1 MPETAFEDQVRET
14 LRSQAETPM
23 LWAGDPV
30 AVSDQ
35 ARRRLFRNVAASVA
49 VGILVAVIV
58 ISSLPMGERSIPA
71 HPPGP
76 AVPRGDGKIAFAQG
90 RDLYVIDSNGNE
102 KTLVVHGCTGETCA
116 IWSVAWSPQGT
127 ELVFAYYSE
136 KNSTLGPRD
145 GPLYLV
151 RPDGSG
157 LTALTDC
164 RWPNCH
170 DYSAAWSPDG
180 RRIAFV
186 RRGGQD
192 GAGVVYVVGSD
203 GSNLVPISSR
213 GVAPVPPTWSPD
225 GSRIAY
231 VADYG
236 RGRTRIEVA
245 AADGTGHSILVD
257 GSPAGDPYYPSWSP
271 SGEKLAYS
279 NRSGIWVVG
288 TDGGSPERVLK
299 SRGLTRLVTGRHSSR
314 RGDLF
319 WARRHG
325 SGWNGADRSRGRSL
339 LGGGL
344 VAQREHARVFHC
356 ASDGRRVGRRLGSS
370 HPHGLRGIHD
380 RVASDRSM
388 TRPVETRDP
397 RLRAFAFEVEER
409 HRHDGGG
416 DLAALALD
424 APLDR
429 QACAGLLEACR
440 RSRSRPSS

>member
-1 MPETAFEDQVRET
+1 M
-14 LRSQAETPM
+14 
-23 LWAGDPV
+23 
-30 AVSDQ
+30 
-35 ARRRLFRNVAASVA
+35 
-49 VGILVAVIV
+49 
-58 ISSLPMGERSIPA
+58 
-71 HPPGP
+71 
-76 AVPRGDGKIAFAQG
+76 
-90 RDLYVIDSNGNE
+90 IDSNGNE

-116 IWSVAWSPQGT
+116 IWSIAWSPQGT
-127 ELVFAYYSE
+127 ELIFAYYSE

-213 GVAPVPPTWSPD
+213 GVAPVRPTWSPG

-271 SGEKLAYS
+271 SGDKLAYS

-288 TDGGSPERVLK
+288 TDGARSRPSPQVERA
-299 SRGLTRLVTGRHSSR
+299 TRLVTGRHSSR

-319 WARRHG
+319 RSRRHG
-325 SGWNGADRSRGRSL
+325 SGWNGRIVLAAGRCWGVVWSPSGNMLAFSTAHQMVVVSADGSDRRTLTGSGVSMIAWQADRS
-339 LGGGL
+339 
-344 VAQREHARVFHC
+344 V
-356 ASDGRRVGRRLGSS
+356 
-370 HPHGLRGIHD
+370 
-380 RVASDRSM
+380 
-388 TRPVETRDP
+388 TRPVETCYL

-429 QACAGLLEACR
+429 EAR
-440 RSRSRPSS
+440 ADRSRTACPPSRTRPSS